1 LSIASSGCPPNPF
14 LEWRPSRWLCLA
26 LLALGGLG
34 ALGIALSAMPVAL
47 KPPAVAAAV
56 LGGLRAAR
64 REGARAP
71 LALRF
76 AADGSL
82 RAGPEASARRFSRVR
97 LRVRGGCAW
106 LHARGDAGAPLR
118 LAWWPDTLV
127 GEEARVLR
135 LAAAGAFSPTE
146 RARPSSFATMP
157 G

>member
-1 LSIASSGCPPNPF
+1 LSIASSGCLPNPR
-14 LEWRPSRWLCLA
+14 LEWRPSRWLCGA

-34 ALGIALSAMPVAL
+34 ALGIWLSAMPGAL
-47 KPPAVAAAV
+47 KLPAAAAAV

-64 REGARAP
+64 REGARPP

-76 AADGSL
+76 VADGSL
-82 RAGPEASARRFSRVR
+82 RAGPEASAKRFGRVR
-97 LRVRGGCAW
+97 LRVRGRCAW
-106 LHARGDAGAPLR
+106 LHARSDAGVSLR

-135 LAAAGAFSPTE
+135 LAAAGAFTPTE

>member
-1 LSIASSGCPPNPF
+1 LSNASSGCPPNPR
-14 LEWRPSRWLCLA
+14 LEWRPSRCLRLA

-34 ALGIALSAMPVAL
+34 ALGIGLSAMPGPL
-47 KPPAVAAAV
+47 KLPAAVAAV

-64 REGARAP
+64 REGARPP

-82 RAGPEASARRFSRVR
+82 RAGPEASAQRFGRVR
-97 LRVRGGCAW
+97 LRVRGRCAW
-106 LHARGDAGAPLR
+106 LHARSDGGAPLR

-135 LAAAGAFSPTE
+135 LVAAGAFTPAD
-146 RARPSSFATMP
+146 RARPPSFATMS